1 MRKNC
6 SRGVPSP
13 ATITHPLGVRPLG
26 NLLVDRA
33 LGISDARR
41 PGLGALARLSDEL
54 LLEALEFLGPRDVS
68 RFGGASRV
76 AYAYAA
82 HEDLWRTLVLHTFGG
97 PSSWSFTG
105 KWRTTAIARELRGDG
120 ARAAAA
126 LRAFAKGPPFTAC
139 RVYSDV
145 LFQSHLSSAIDVD
158 PRWLRGD
165 SIARERAAD
174 FTPAAFRAR
183 YDDAGTPFVLSGA
196 GAAWPGWRALDGGAW
211 GAAALEA
218 AHGSVSFHTAGFDC
232 TLSEYL
238 AYARAEESDQPL
250 YLFDAAFAE
259 KAPALGQFAAPAAFR
274 EDLFALLGPDRPDF
288 RWLIAG
294 PRKSGSVFHQD
305 PNGTSAF
312 NACLQGSKLWI
323 LLPPDMTPPGVFASA
338 DGEQVCAP
346 LSVMEWL
353 HGFYAH
359 FEKARDARLRAI
371 AGAAGADAG
380 AGAKR
385 PSAGA
390 ALQAPVEGVVRAG
403 DVVFVPRGWWHLVLN
418 LDSMNVAITSN
429 FCSRDGLPH
438 VLRFLRDKPDAVSG
452 VRPVD
457 AAGTLLPRFRAALAA
472 AEPEE
477 LARADARLAE
487 EAAPKNA
494 GKTGKWARVLEQ
506 SSGDGAFSLSASFNF
521 TA

>member
-1 MRKNC
+1 MRR
-6 SRGVPSP
+6 SRVQGPPPEFV
-13 ATITHPLGVRPLG
+13 THPLGVRPLG

-33 LGISDARR
+33 RGIVDARR
-41 PGLGALARLSDEL
+41 GGLGALARLSDEL
-54 LLEALEFLGPRDVS
+54 LLEVLEFLCPRDVF

-82 HEDLWRTLVLHTFGG
+82 HEDLWRTLVLHSYGG
-97 PSSWSFTG
+97 PSAWTFTG
-105 KWRTTAIARELRGDG
+105 KWRSTAVARELRADG
-120 ARAAAA
+120 ERAAAA
-126 LRAFAKGPPFTAC
+126 LRAFAKGPPFSEC

-145 LFQSHLSSAIDVD
+145 LFQSHLASAIDID
-158 PRWLRGD
+158 PRWLRSD
-165 SIARERAAD
+165 SIARESAAD
-174 FTPAAFRAR
+174 FTPMKFRER
-183 YDDAGTPFVLSGA
+183 YDYKGTPFVLTGA
-196 GAAWPGWRALDGGAW
+196 GATWPGWRAHDGGAW
-211 GAAALEA
+211 GADALEA

-238 AYARAEESDQPL
+238 AYARAEKSDQPL

-259 KAPALGQFAAPAAFR
+259 KAPALGQFCAPAAFR
-274 EDLFALLGPDRPDF
+274 EDLFALLGRDRPDY

-353 HGFYAH
+353 HGFYSH
-359 FEKARDARLRAI
+359 FEVARDARLRAI
-371 AGAAGADAG
+371 ASAGAVV
-380 AGAKR
+380 GAKR
-385 PSAGA
+385 ASTA
-390 ALQAPVEGVVRAG
+390 ADLHAPVEGVVRAG

-418 LDSMNVAITSN
+418 LDDSMNVAITSN

-438 VLRFLRDKPDAVSG
+438 VLRFLRDKPDAISG
-452 VRPVD
+452 VRSTD
-457 AAGTLLPRFRAALAA
+457 AANTLLQRFRAALAA
-472 AEPEE
+472 AEPDE
-477 LARADARLAE
+477 LARADALLADE
-487 EAAPKNA
+487 GAPKKN
-494 GKTGKWARVLEQ
+494 KWARALEQ
-506 SSGDGAFSLSASFNF
+506 RQNDGALLFNFSL
-521 TA
+521 